1 MNEDS
6 APRAL
11 VTGATDGIG
20 AALAARLA
28 SDGWFVIVGG
38 RDASRIHAV
47 RDSIGPE
54 RSGTFLADL
63 ADLNQVAG
71 ATRSLAA
78 TTPPPILVV
87 HNAGVFVDG
96 FTATPQGHEL
106 TMAVCHFAPVLMT
119 ELLAP
124 CLGRG
129 THILFV
135 SSVAHHRGTVDPTD
149 LDFARGGFTP
159 YAAYA
164 RAKLANVMVARAYAG
179 RLAGRG
185 IRVNAAHPG
194 VVDTKLLNDGMGAR
208 GLDRLDVAVDRL
220 VGVLTDSAS
229 DLTGTYFDSGMP
241 AAPAAK
247 ALDSEAAD
255 TLLRTTLG
263 ELAPWLAPLDV
274 GQGDA

>member
-1 MNEDS
+1 MHENS

-47 RDSIGPE
+47 RDRIGLE
-54 RSGTFLADL
+54 RSASLLADL
-63 ADLNQVAG
+63 ADLDQVAG
-71 ATRSLAA
+71 TTRSLAA
-78 TTPPPILVV
+78 NTPPRLVV

-96 FTATPQGHEL
+96 FATSPQGHEL

-124 CLGRG
+124 AIGRG
-129 THILFV
+129 AHVLFV
-135 SSVAHHRGTVDPTD
+135 SSVAHHRGTVDATD

-164 RAKLANVMVARAYAG
+164 RAKLANVMVARTYAG
-179 RLAGRG
+179 LLAGRG

-208 GLDRLDVAVDRL
+208 GRDGIDVAVDRL

-229 DLTGTYFDSGMP
+229 DLTGTYFHSGTP

-247 ALDSEAAD
+247 ALDHEAAES
-255 TLLRTTLG
+255 LLRATLD

-274 GQGDA
+274 VEGSP